1 MVDDIPL
8 DKIVEPHR
16 KEIFLDTTDKNG
28 ASPSNDC
35 PNVRPGKSLSSS
47 PVHHEPMVTGTKE
60 NEVKIENSK
69 KLEIKEETDDITNS
83 LFGKCGKCQKPRPGM
98 SARPDSMNNIYD
110 WSSHSLF
117 FRKTV
122 WLSTCLLPGVHG
134 KTNSELS

>member
-16 KEIFLDTTDKNG
+16 KEIFLDTTDENRG
-28 ASPSNDC
+28 SPSNDC

-47 PVHHEPMVTGTKE
+47 PVHHELMATGTKE
-60 NEVKIENSK
+60 NDVNIENSK

-83 LFGKCGKCQKPRPGM
+83 LFGKCGKCQKPRPGL

-110 WSSHSLF
+110 WLSHLLF